1 MKEQITEGIH
11 YPLYIERPSKID
23 LTKDQFNHLSYY
35 GIATLMCVWTFV
47 IVDEI
52 THYKLYINYNKG
64 YTLFDNHRFQDL
76 DKYELENIECL
87 LAKIPKE
94 HTVAKFIERK
104 CQNRI
109 IR

>member
-1 MKEQITEGIH
+1 M
-11 YPLYIERPSKID
+11 SKIS
-23 LTKDQFNHLSYY
+23 LIYYGIYNYY
-35 GIATLMCVWTFV
+35 GIATLILTWTFV
-47 IVDEI
+47 VVDEI
-52 THYKLYINYNKG
+52 THYKLYIKDYKG

-76 DKYELENIECL
+76 DRYNLESIECL